1 MATILYAEDDDA
13 MRAFFEKALE
23 KAGHQVISCSDGQ
36 KALRA
41 LKFSDGAFDLL
52 LTDIMM
58 PEINGIELA
67 KKAAKISPGIKIIFI
82 TGFASVAI
90 NDKNINEQIVLSK
103 PVHLNQLV
111 NEVNR
116 LIAA

>member
-1 MATILYAEDDDA
+1 M
-13 MRAFFEKALE
+13 
-23 KAGHQVISCSDGQ
+23 
-36 KALRA
+36 
-41 LKFSDGAFDLL
+41 KFADGAFDLL

-58 PEINGIELA
+58 PEIDGIELA

-103 PVHLNQLV
+103 PVHLRQLV